1 METKYYWIAID
12 KALKTLQVVE
22 DKGCQAATEQYLQ
35 EVYNMP
41 NRMSTGSRFSLF
53 FNDTRD
59 YIDYNKFYKKYA
71 KWQVII

>member
-22 DKGCQAATEQYLQ
+22 DRGCQAATEKHLQ

-53 FNDTRD
+53 FNNTNPC
-59 YIDYNKFYKKYA
+59 IDYNTFYKKYA
-71 KWQVII
+71 KWQVIE